1 MRVEVDQSG
10 KVEDIR
16 VNTVLAFSDGVSR
29 SILIPAKV
37 KRKCVE
43 LVRDDR
49 HKTKTLYLR
58 IFCAGLFLLLK
69 DNLPKTDQIVIDV
82 EYLGRE
88 HDIKALFLRLV
99 WKTHPTFDP
108 DNIQFALVGKD
119 SPAHIKAYSTFTGDR
134 TADREVKFEDL
145 KELL

>member
-10 KVEDIR
+10 KVEDTR
-16 VNTVLAFSDGVSR
+16 VDTVLAFSDGTSG

-43 LVRDDR
+43 FVRDDK

-69 DNLPKTDQIVIDV
+69 NHLPNLDQIVIDV

-88 HDIKALFLRLV
+88 HDIKALLLRLI
-99 WKTHPTFDP
+99 WEMDPKFDP
-108 DNIQFALVGKD
+108 DKIQFSLVGKD
-119 SPAHIKAYSTFTGDR
+119 SPAHIKGYSIFTESGD
-134 TADREVKFEDL
+134 TDQKVSFEDL
-145 KELL
+145 KDFL

>member
-1 MRVEVDQSG
+1 M
-10 KVEDIR
+10 
-16 VNTVLAFSDGVSR
+16 
-29 SILIPAKV
+29 IPAKV

-43 LVRDDR
+43 FVRDDR

-69 DNLPKTDQIVIDV
+69 DSLPKIDQLIIDV

-99 WKTHPTFDP
+99 WRTYPTFDP
-108 DNIQFALVGKD
+108 DNVQFALVGKD
-119 SPAHIKAYSTFTGDR
+119 SPAHIKAYSTLTGDR
-134 TADREVKFEDL
+134 STDREVSFEDL
-145 KELL
+145 REFL

>member
-10 KVEDIR
+10 KVEDTR
-16 VNTVLAFSDGVSR
+16 VNTVLAFSDGISR

-37 KRKCVE
+37 KRECVE

-69 DNLPKTDQIVIDV
+69 DDLPKIEQITIDV

-119 SPAHIKAYSTFTGDR
+119 SLAHIKAYSTFTGLED
-134 TADREVKFEDL
+134 ADRKLGFEDL
-145 KELL
+145 REFL

>member
-1 MRVEVDQSG
+1 MHVEVDQSG
-10 KVEDIR
+10 KVEDTR
-16 VNTVLAFSDGVSR
+16 VDTVLAFSDGISR

-43 LVRDDR
+43 FVRDDR

-69 DNLPKTDQIVIDV
+69 DKLPKIDQVVIDI

-99 WKTHPTFDP
+99 WKSYPTFDP
-108 DNIQFALVGKD
+108 ANIQFALIGKD

-134 TADREVKFEDL
+134 TADQEVGFEDL
-145 KELL
+145 KKLL

>member
-10 KVEDIR
+10 KVEDTR
-16 VNTVLAFSDGVSR
+16 VDTVLAFSDGVGGSV
-29 SILIPAKV
+29 LIPANV
-37 KRKCVE
+37 KRECVE
-43 LVRDDR
+43 FVRDDK

-69 DNLPKTDQIVIDV
+69 DKLPKIDQLIIDV

-99 WKTHPTFDP
+99 WKSYPTFDP
-108 DNIQFALVGKD
+108 ANIQFRLVGKD
-119 SPAHIKAYSTFTGDR
+119 SPAHFKAYSIFTGNA
-134 TADREVKFEDL
+134 TADQEVGFEDL
-145 KELL
+145 KNLL